1 MRVTN
6 RTRQTVL
13 VERGWVASNLWTRM
27 VGLLGR
33 SGLEPGQGLL
43 LQGEQAIH
51 MFFMKFAID
60 VVYLDKQ
67 GRVLC
72 AIDRLQPWRLGPYLR
87 QAHDVLELPAGTL
100 NATQTRA
107 GDDLVFDFAA

>member
-13 VERGWVASNLWTRM
+13 VEKGWVADNLWTRM

-43 LQGEQAIH
+43 LKGEQAIH
-51 MFFMKFAID
+51 MFFMKFALD

-67 GRVLC
+67 GRVIC
-72 AIDRLQPWRLGPYLR
+72 ALGNLQPWRLGPYLR
-87 QAHDVLELPAGTL
+87 HARDVLELPAGTL
-100 NATQTRA
+100 NATQTRV
-107 GDDLVFDFAA
+107 GDELVFDFPA

>member
-1 MRVTN
+1 MIN

-13 VERGWVASNLWTRM
+13 VEQGWIADNLWSRM

-43 LQGEQAIH
+43 LKGEQAIH
-51 MFFMKFAID
+51 MFWMKFAID

-72 AIDRLQPWRLGPYLR
+72 AIDSLRPWRLGPYLR
-87 QAHDVLELPAGTL
+87 QASDVLELPAGTC
-100 NATQTRA
+100 NATQTRV
-107 GDDLVFDFAA
+107 GDELAFELTT